1 MITDLAKKNKILM
14 VRWNDN
20 NCVTIGTNFDTVE
33 PICAVRRWNKDK
45 KQHAPISQPRLINNY
60 IKFMGGVDHH

>member
-1 MITDLAKKNKILM
+1 MITDSTKKNKILM

-20 NCVTIGTNFDTVE
+20 KCVTMGTNFDTVE

-45 KQHAPISQPRLINNY
+45 KEHVPIHSL
-60 IKFMGGVDHH
+60 D